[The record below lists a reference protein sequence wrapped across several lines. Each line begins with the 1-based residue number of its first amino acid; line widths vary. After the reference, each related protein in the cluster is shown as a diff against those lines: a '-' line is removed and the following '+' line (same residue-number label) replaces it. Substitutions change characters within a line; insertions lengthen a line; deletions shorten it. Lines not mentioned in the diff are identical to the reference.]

1 MTKPNK
7 SKTNIGLGVR
17 YKDSRNQ
24 KIYRSMEYL
33 ENFTK
38 LRCQNQQ
45 KISVVF
51 CIKIAEKYFIEI

>member
-17 YKDSRNQ
+17 YRDSRNQ
-24 KIYRSMEYL
+24 RIYTSKEYL

-45 KISVVF
+45 KVSVVF
-51 CIKIAEKYFIEI
+51 CVKIAEKYFKEI